1 VSGSSGSKPVLDVLR
16 GTALSR
22 PPVWL
27 MRQAGR
33 YLPEYRE
40 LRAKAGSFLDLCYT
54 PELAAEVTLQPIR
67 RFGFDAAI
75 LFSDILIIPH
85 ALGLGL
91 TFAEGEGPKLDVLDA
106 GSLDRLNATLDAGKC
121 GQVYEA
127 VRMVRAKL
135 PAETTLIGF
144 VGGPWT
150 VATYIAA
157 GGSSADHAEARLWA
171 LRDPESFAALIARL
185 VDASVEHLSGQ
196 IQAGAEAVQI
206 FDSWAGELPQAE
218 FERWSVEPIAEIV
231 RRLRER
237 HPGIP
242 VIVFPRAAGSKLA
255 AVVRKMPDVALGLDT
270 AESPEGIARLLP
282 AATPVQGNLD
292 PLVLIAGGAA
302 LDREIDR
309 IRSAFAGRPH
319 IFNLGHG
326 IKPQTPIAHVERL
339 VARLRESA

>member
-1 VSGSSGSKPVLDVLR
+1 
-16 GTALSR
+16 
-22 PPVWL
+22 

-54 PELAAEVTLQPIR
+54 PDLAAEVTLQPIR

-85 ALGLGL
+85 ALGLQL
-91 TFAEGEGPKLDVLDA
+91 DFVEGEGPKLETITSFAELAKLSDRLDA
-106 GSLDRLNATLDAGKC
+106 ARTGK
-121 GQVYEA
+121 VYEA
-127 VRMVRAKL
+127 IGKIRADL

-150 VATYIAA
+150 VATYVVA
-157 GGSSADHAEARLWA
+157 GRSSPDHAEARLWA
-171 LRDPESFAALIARL
+171 LRDPDGFGQLIARL

-196 IQAGAEAVQI
+196 ITAGAEVVQI
-206 FDSWAGELPQAE
+206 FDSWAGELPEAQ
-218 FERWSVEPIAEIV
+218 FQRWCIEPLREIV
-231 RRLRER
+231 SRLRKQ
-237 HPGIP
+237 HPAVP

-255 AVVRKMPDVALGLDT
+255 AVAKAIPDAAIGLDT
-270 AESPEGIARLLP
+270 AESPAGVDALLP
-282 AATPVQGNLD
+282 AGRTVQGNLD
-292 PLVLIAGGAA
+292 PLVLIAGGSA
-302 LDREIDR
+302 LDAEIER
-309 IRSAFAGRPH
+309 IVEGFSGRPH

-339 VARLRESA
+339 MARIRESF